1 MPFSASS
8 PPSAA
13 FATWVDDVLMPMW
26 RDQGVDAHTGF
37 AFEALDRQRRPVVSG
52 FHRTM
57 VAARLGYFYAR
68 CAARQ
73 PQDARW
79 RELAATQIGLLD
91 SVFRD
96 AQHGSW
102 HYSIKPDG
110 TPHDAGKDLYTHAFA
125 IFALAE
131 YAGLTGEDR
140 WLARADEALSG
151 LDKFAAPQGGW
162 WARMSAD
169 FQTGIDAPAQNPLM
183 HCFEAVSHLHR
194 HSAAPAH
201 LARLK
206 EIASV
211 MQQQF
216 AVPERDRI
224 LELTVGTPDNRVEP
238 GHQFEWF
245 SLAAASP
252 LAEPLGVA
260 PGGLVYRMLQ
270 RALNEGLTED
280 GLVPLACTP
289 DYAPKDPVHRI
300 WTQLEFVRAAHVAH
314 RLHGD
319 ASFAAARDRALAALQ
334 RHFLQPDG
342 WFEVIHGSKVLRAEQ
357 PGSSPYHFMTCV
369 DDLYP
374 AQTR

>member
-13 FATWVDDVLMPMW
+13 FATWASDVLLPMW
-26 RDQGVDAHTGF
+26 RDQGADPQTGF
-37 AFEALDRQRRPVVSG
+37 AFEALDRARRPVVSG

-73 PQDARW
+73 PDDARW
-79 RELAATQIGLLD
+79 HELAATQIGLLD
-91 SVFRD
+91 GPFRD
-96 AQHGSW
+96 AAHGSW
-102 HYSIKPDG
+102 HYSVRPDG
-110 TPHDAGKDLYTHAFA
+110 TPQDDRKDLYTHAFA

-131 YAGLTGEDR
+131 YAGLTGDDR
-140 WLARADEALSG
+140 WLARADEALSE
-151 LDKFAAPQGGW
+151 LDRFTAPQGGW

-169 FQTGIDAPAQNPLM
+169 FGSGIDAPAQNPLM
-183 HCFEAVSHLHR
+183 HCFEAVCHLHR

-201 LARLK
+201 LARLRQ
-206 EIASV
+206 ITAV
-211 MQQQF
+211 MRAQF
-216 AVPERDRI
+216 AAPDNDRI
-224 LELTVGTPDNRVEP
+224 LELPFGTSGNRVEP

-260 PGGLVYRMLQ
+260 PGGLVYAMLQ
-270 RALNEGLTED
+270 RALNEGLTDE
-280 GLVPLACTP
+280 GLVPLACAP
-289 DYAPKDPVHRI
+289 DYATVKDPVHRV
-300 WTQLEFVRAAHVAH
+300 WTQLEYIRAAHTAH
-314 RLHGD
+314 RLYGD
-319 ASFAAARDRALAALQ
+319 ATFAAARDRGLDALQ

-342 WFEVIHGSKVLRAEQ
+342 WFEVIHAGQVIRAEQ
-357 PGSSPYHFMTCV
+357 PGSTPYHFMTCI

-374 AQTR
+374 A